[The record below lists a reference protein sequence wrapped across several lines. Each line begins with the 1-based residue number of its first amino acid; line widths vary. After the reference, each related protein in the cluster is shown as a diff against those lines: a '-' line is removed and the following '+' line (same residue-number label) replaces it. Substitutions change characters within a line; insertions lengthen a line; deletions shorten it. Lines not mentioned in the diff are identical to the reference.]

1 MIRRLLLP
9 PWRTPPSE
17 QGASGEDGGGG
28 EEGRGG
34 GEFAPE
40 IRGSEFPLQIWV
52 RACKRFGERVGKVVI
67 LFGTILILVYVP
79 VAVISHLLQCDKAD

>member
-1 MIRRLLLP
+1 MGGRR
-9 PWRTPPSE
+9 
-17 QGASGEDGGGG
+17 
-28 EEGRGG
+28 GREGG

-67 LFGTILILVYVP
+67 FYLEQY
-79 VAVISHLLQCDKAD
+79 